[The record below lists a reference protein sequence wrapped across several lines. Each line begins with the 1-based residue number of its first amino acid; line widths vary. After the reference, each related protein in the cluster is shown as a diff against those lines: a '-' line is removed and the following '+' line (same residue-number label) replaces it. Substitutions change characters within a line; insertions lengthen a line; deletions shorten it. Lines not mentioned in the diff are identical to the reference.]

1 MMLSF
6 RDLEASSDNVLIWFY
21 IGEAVKIIFTIV
33 FFALSFLLVEKLN
46 IVIMVIVYGLVLF
59 ANLVGLSIFINN
71 K

>member
-46 IVIMVIVYGLVLF
+46 IVIMIIVYGLVLF